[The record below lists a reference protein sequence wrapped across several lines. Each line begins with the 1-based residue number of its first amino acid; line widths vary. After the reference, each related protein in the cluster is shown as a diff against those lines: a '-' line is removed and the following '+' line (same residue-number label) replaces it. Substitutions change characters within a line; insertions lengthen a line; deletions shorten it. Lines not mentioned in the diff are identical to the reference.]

1 MKDYNYEMTSLE
13 RYVNGYNAPSTA
25 SPRIIN
31 NIPTEN
37 IIATSNSVPDSYI
50 PKSQVGWIDPYAH
63 DAKLRSESKEASN
76 LLLLAYRW
84 TSLKSSI
91 LQDSGYSKDEIEA
104 IENEAKNNG
113 EAVNLSKYLSPEK
126 LSLLVGKLNQE
137 YGLKLSAQDI
147 ALFDKDPNYLENLK
161 TKAQETI
168 YNNANVLSEITE
180 LRLDSLQNWLTIAI
194 GSSDTNLSSGPA

>member
-1 MKDYNYEMTSLE
+1 MNDYNYQMTSPE
-13 RYVNGYNAPSTA
+13 WRVNPGNTGNAALSRT
-25 SPRIIN
+25 I

-37 IIATSNSVPDSYI
+37 IITGNSVPDSFL
-50 PKSQVGWIDPYAH
+50 KGSQDGGINPYFY

-76 LLLLAYRW
+76 LLLLANRW

-91 LQDSGYSKDEIEA
+91 LQDGGYSKDEIEA

-113 EAVNLSKYLSPEK
+113 EAVNLSKYLGPEK

-147 ALFDKDPNYLENLK
+147 ALFDQDPNYLENLK

-180 LRLDSLQNWLTIAI
+180 LRLDSLGEWLKTAI
-194 GSSDTNLSSGPA
+194 GSSDTNLSSSG

>member
-25 SPRIIN
+25 SPRTI
-31 NIPTEN
+31 NIPTGN
-37 IIATSNSVPDSYI
+37 IITSNSVPDSYI
-50 PKSQVGWIDPYAH
+50 TKSQDGGINPYLY

-76 LLLLAYRW
+76 LLLLANRW

-91 LQDSGYSKDEIEA
+91 LQDGGYSKDEIEA

-113 EAVNLSKYLSPEK
+113 EAVNLSKYLGPEK
-126 LSLLVGKLNQE
+126 LALLVGKLNQE

-180 LRLDSLQNWLTIAI
+180 LRLDSLGEWLKTAI

>member
-1 MKDYNYEMTSLE
+1 MTSLE

-25 SPRIIN
+25 SPRTI

-50 PKSQVGWIDPYAH
+50 PKSQDGGIDPYAH

-76 LLLLAYRW
+76 LLLLANRW

-180 LRLDSLQNWLTIAI
+180 LRLDSLGEWFKTAI

>member
-1 MKDYNYEMTSLE
+1 MNDYNYQMISPEW
-13 RYVNGYNAPSTA
+13 RVNPGNTANAA
-25 SPRIIN
+25 SPRTI

-37 IIATSNSVPDSYI
+37 IITGNSVPDSFL
-50 PKSQVGWIDPYAH
+50 KGSQDGGINPYFY

-76 LLLLAYRW
+76 LLLLANRW

-91 LQDSGYSKDEIEA
+91 LQEGGYSKDEIEA

-147 ALFDKDPNYLENLK
+147 ALFDQDPNYLENLK

-180 LRLDSLQNWLTIAI
+180 WRLDSLGEWLKTAI

>member
-1 MKDYNYEMTSLE
+1 MNDYNYQMTSLE
-13 RYVNGYNAPSTA
+13 WRVNPGNTGNAA
-25 SPRIIN
+25 SSRTI

-37 IIATSNSVPDSYI
+37 IITGNSVPDSFL
-50 PKSQVGWIDPYAH
+50 KGSQDGGINPYFY

-76 LLLLAYRW
+76 LLLLANRW

-91 LQDSGYSKDEIEA
+91 LQDGGYSKDEIEA

-113 EAVNLSKYLSPEK
+113 EAVNLTKYLGPEK

-147 ALFDKDPNYLENLK
+147 ALFDQDPNYLENLK

-180 LRLDSLQNWLTIAI
+180 LRLDSLGEWLKTAI
-194 GSSDTNLSSGPA
+194 GSSDTNLSSSA

>member
-1 MKDYNYEMTSLE
+1 MTSLE

-25 SPRIIN
+25 SPRTI
-31 NIPTEN
+31 NIPTGN
-37 IIATSNSVPDSYI
+37 IITSNSVPDSYI
-50 PKSQVGWIDPYAH
+50 TKSQDGGINPYLY

-76 LLLLAYRW
+76 LLLLANRW

-91 LQDSGYSKDEIEA
+91 LQDGGYSKDEIEA

-113 EAVNLSKYLSPEK
+113 EAVNLSKYLGPEK
-126 LSLLVGKLNQE
+126 LALLVGKLNQE

-180 LRLDSLQNWLTIAI
+180 LRLDSLGEWLKTAI